1 MEGINKN
8 YGLLTEIEEDI
19 KNMDLENF
27 LEFDLNGR
35 YDFTRCEDC
44 NGPLFR
50 HTRVK
55 YSGKEYTGPSLY

>member
-44 NGPLFR
+44 NGPILE
-50 HTRVK
+50 HIKVIC
-55 YSGKEYTGPSLY
+55 SGKGV